1 VADRVS
7 WRCSEHSRKNFVTD
21 STSSEAYQDEI
32 SRLRAVL
39 DSAVDGIITIDE
51 RGRMEAA
58 NPAAERLFG
67 YSAAEMLGRNVSM
80 LMPSPD
86 RDQHDQYLANY
97 LRTGDRRIIGI
108 GREVQ
113 GQRKDGSTFPL
124 YLAVSEVSFGHRKVF
139 TGFVHDLTDLRQA
152 QQDLA
157 KRDAQ
162 LEFMVEN
169 LPAAAAYVN
178 IRTGEVRF
186 NPVVQQ
192 MTGHSVEDLSNLDN
206 CFSRFFGDRAT
217 RLRKHYELSQRL
229 WGEQP
234 VRLPVLRANG
244 DLRVIEFRGY
254 RYDGHE
260 VWLLH
265 DVTERDRQET
275 ELRIRDQ
282 AIQASNEGVVIA
294 DATKDGFPIVFVNRA
309 FEQMTGYSAAEAVG
323 HGCHLICGEDGDSEA
338 VQQFQKSIAEHR
350 AFRSTVQ
357 CVRKDS
363 QFFWNEIS
371 VAPVYS
377 ASGKVTHLVAVMED
391 VSERRQAQQQL
402 LQSERLAAIGQ
413 MVTGL
418 AHESRNALQRAQA
431 CMDMLSLDLEG
442 QPEQLELTEKIR
454 RALDDLHRYYEEV
467 RNYAAPINLE
477 CRAVDVAKLW
487 QDTWRNLEASRKG
500 RDFQFI
506 EAQREIDTVCS
517 VDEHRL
523 DQVFRNIMENALSA
537 CSDPGQLHVSCVAT
551 SLGGRAALKIV
562 FRDNGPGFTRQSAE
576 SAFQPFFTTKQKGT
590 GLGMAIAK
598 RIVEAHGGEIT
609 ISDPST
615 QTTGGAEIVV
625 TLPLREQA
633 QDAFRRVPNV

>member
-1 VADRVS
+1 M
-7 WRCSEHSRKNFVTD
+7 TD
-21 STSSEAYQDEI
+21 SNSSEASLDDI
-32 SRLRAVL
+32 ARLRAVL

-67 YSAAEMLGRNVSM
+67 YSVAEMLGRNVNM

-86 RDQHDQYLANY
+86 REQHDHYLANY
-97 LRTGDRRIIGI
+97 LRTGERRIIGI
-108 GREVQ
+108 GREVL
-113 GQRKDGSTFPL
+113 GRRKDGSTFPL

-157 KRDAQ
+157 QRDAQ
-162 LEFMVEN
+162 LEFMVEH
-169 LPAAAAYVN
+169 LPAAAAYVD
-178 IRTGEVRF
+178 IQTEEVRF
-186 NPVVQQ
+186 NLVVQQ
-192 MTGHSVEDLSNLDN
+192 MTGYPAEELSTLDT
-206 CFSRFFGDRAT
+206 CFTRFFGNRSA
-217 RLRKHYELSQRL
+217 RLRKRYEISRTI
-229 WGEQP
+229 WSEQP
-234 VRLPVLRANG
+234 VRLPVYRRDG
-244 DLRVIEFRGY
+244 DVRVIEFRGY
-254 RYDGHE
+254 RYDDHE

-309 FEQMTGYSAAEAVG
+309 FEQMTGYSSAEAVG
-323 HGCHLICGEDGDSEA
+323 RGCHLICGEESHSEA
-338 VQQFQKSIAEHR
+338 VQQFQQSIAKPQ

-357 CVRKDS
+357 CVRKDG
-363 QFFWNEIS
+363 QLFWNEIS
-371 VAPVYS
+371 VAPVCE
-377 ASGKVTHLVAVMED
+377 ASGKFTHLVAVMED

-431 CMDMLSLDLEG
+431 CMDMLSLDLED

-477 CRAVDVAKLW
+477 CRPVDVAKLW
-487 QDTWRNLEASRKG
+487 QDTWRNLEASRFG
-500 RDFQFI
+500 RDFQLI
-506 EAQREIDTVCS
+506 ETDREVDTICS
-517 VDEHRL
+517 IDEHRL
-523 DQVFRNIMENALSA
+523 DQVFRNIMENALFA
-537 CSDPGQLHVSCVAT
+537 CKDPGQLIVSCSAST
-551 SLGGRAALKIV
+551 IGNSAALQIS
-562 FRDNGPGFTRQSAE
+562 FRDNGPGFTLQTAN

-598 RIVEAHGGEIT
+598 RIVEAHGGQ
-609 ISDPST
+609 ISIAEPRT
-615 QTTGGAEIVV
+615 PNQCGAEIIVL
-625 TLPLREQA
+625 LPFGDHDRHGG
-633 QDAFRRVPNV
+633 